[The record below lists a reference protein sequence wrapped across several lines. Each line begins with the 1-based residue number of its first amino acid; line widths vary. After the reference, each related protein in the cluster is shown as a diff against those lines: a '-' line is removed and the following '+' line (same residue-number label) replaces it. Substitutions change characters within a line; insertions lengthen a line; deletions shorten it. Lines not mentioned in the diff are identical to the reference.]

1 VTVVAGAA
9 AGQTGAAPPTN
20 AAPPAQGRAVRALRD
35 PTGELRSG
43 LDLGAPDGTAA
54 ALLVDRSGEIVRKIA
69 RTVSIEELRPDLA
82 RL

>member
-1 VTVVAGAA
+1 
-9 AGQTGAAPPTN
+9 
-20 AAPPAQGRAVRALRD
+20 VRTLRD
-35 PTGELRSG
+35 PTGELRAG
-43 LDLGAPDGTAA
+43 LDLGTPDGTAA